1 MSVLVKKLK
10 SNSVEAYVKGA
21 PEVMIE
27 ICDKSTRESHR
38 SSIPDSN
45 SSSLFPSVPD
55 DYEEML
61 SYYTRHGFRVIA
73 LAGKSM
79 PGLTWIKAQRLKREV
94 VESDLRFLGL
104 IIFENKLKPGTT
116 PAIAT
121 LRSAHIPTR
130 MVTGDNV
137 RTAIS
142 VGRECGM
149 VSMTTRVYLPT
160 FLKGESSCIFI
171 VESHVEEVV
180 RRLGYSSLRDRM
192 DRRRGRISQTRFLL
206 PQGESPI

>member
-1 MSVLVKKLK
+1 MRTFDFVSALRRMSVLVKKLK

-21 PEVMIE
+21 PEVMTD
-27 ICDKSTRESHR
+27 ICDKSTRAFFYLHR
-38 SSIPDSN
+38 SSFVLNRNLSF
-45 SSSLFPSVPD
+45 FPPVPD

-61 SYYTRHGFRVIA
+61 AFYTKHGYRVIA
-73 LAGKSM
+73 LAGKTM
-79 PGLTWIKAQRLKREV
+79 PGLTWIKAQRLKREA

-104 IIFENKLKPGTT
+104 IIFENKLKPGTA

-149 VSMTTRVYLPT
+149 VSQTCRIFLPT
-160 FLKGESSCIFI
+160 FLKGTYCLCFGKFPLTMTFPSPKATRL
-171 VESHVEEVV
+171 
-180 RRLGYSSLRDRM
+180 RRNL
-192 DRRRGRISQTRFLL
+192 
-206 PQGESPI
+206 

>member
-1 MSVLVKKLK
+1 MLIEVPVL
-10 SNSVEAYVKGA
+10 
-21 PEVMIE
+21 
-27 ICDKSTRESHR
+27 
-38 SSIPDSN
+38 
-45 SSSLFPSVPD
+45 VPD

-61 SYYTRHGFRVIA
+61 SFYTRHGFRVIA
-73 LAGKSM
+73 LAGKSI
-79 PGLTWIKAQRLKREV
+79 PGLTWIKAQRMKRYVKILRGMGNTDVYPPNYREA

-121 LRSAHIPTR
+121 LRTAHIPTR

-149 VSMTTRVYLPT
+149 
-160 FLKGESSCIFI
+160 
-171 VESHVEEVV
+171 
-180 RRLGYSSLRDRM
+180 
-192 DRRRGRISQTRFLL
+192 IS
-206 PQGESPI
+206 

>member
-1 MSVLVKKLK
+1 MP
-10 SNSVEAYVKGA
+10 AA
-21 PEVMIE
+21 
-27 ICDKSTRESHR
+27 
-38 SSIPDSN
+38 
-45 SSSLFPSVPD
+45 VPD

-61 SYYTRHGFRVIA
+61 SFYTRHGFRVIA

-79 PGLTWIKAQRLKREV
+79 PGLSWIKAQRLKRFVLVLSLPKDHSLTCFSQLREV

-104 IIFENKLKPGTT
+104 IIFENKLKPGTA

-149 VSMTTRVYLPT
+149 ISQTCRVFLPT
-160 FLKGESSCIFI
+160 FLKGSPRCSS
-171 VESHVEEVV
+171 S
-180 RRLGYSSLRDRM
+180 
-192 DRRRGRISQTRFLL
+192 RIAC
-206 PQGESPI
+206 

>member
-1 MSVLVKKLK
+1 MRSVTSPLVSPTFL
-10 SNSVEAYVKGA
+10 
-21 PEVMIE
+21 
-27 ICDKSTRESHR
+27 R
-38 SSIPDSN
+38 SQTLTDPI
-45 SSSLFPSVPD
+45 SVPD

-160 FLKGESSCIFI
+160 FLKGEFYISITI
-171 VESHVEEVV
+171 QDTD
-180 RRLGYSSLRDRM
+180 SLCR
-192 DRRRGRISQTRFLL
+192 
-206 PQGESPI
+206 